1 MEINNIGHNKR
12 TNTCHEFC
20 LFTSRRLLEN
30 GTLEKYYITYPI
42 HYVFDI
48 RNGKIS
54 DSTVWATDLESY
66 EIKQETKLETFF

>member
-1 MEINNIGHNKR
+1 MAIINGQTHVMNSVCSHQGG
-12 TNTCHEFC
+12 
-20 LFTSRRLLEN
+20 LLEN

-42 HYVFDI
+42 HYAVFDI